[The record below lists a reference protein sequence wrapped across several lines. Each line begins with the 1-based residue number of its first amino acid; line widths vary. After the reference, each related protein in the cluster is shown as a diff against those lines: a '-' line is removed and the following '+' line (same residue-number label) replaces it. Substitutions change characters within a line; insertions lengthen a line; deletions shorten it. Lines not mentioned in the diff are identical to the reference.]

1 MNEEWFEF
9 VGYSESR
16 TKYVNIDEQLNELCK
31 THEIIEVHFSTY
43 SSSDWNYLSGGTATA
58 LVRARKRE
66 VANE

>member
-1 MNEEWFEF
+1 Q
-9 VGYSESR
+9 
-16 TKYVNIDEQLNELCK
+16 TKYVNIDDQLNELSK

-66 VANE
+66 VAE